1 MVGRA
6 CFVLYVE
13 VGFVIR
19 DPTPAPRTHS
29 FGTILLMPVIEAV
42 DLSKTYVSN
51 KKQPGLG
58 GAIKSL
64 FSREKTYVEAV
75 KKVNL
80 SIESGELVGFLGP
93 NGAGKT
99 TTIKMLT
106 GILYP
111 TAGKASVLGYT
122 PFDRRPEMLRN
133 IALVMGNKQQLW
145 WDLPAWDSFIVLREL
160 YEVDHA
166 QFKKRVDYLIE
177 ALQLGDKVQ
186 TQVRKMS
193 LGERMK
199 CELVAALLHSPKV
212 LFLDEPTIGLDVVS
226 QKRIRDFLKE
236 LNRQDGCTM
245 ILTSHYM
252 QDVEELCN
260 RVVIIDHGTV
270 VFEGTLDTLT
280 RRHSDV
286 RRLRLTFERTID
298 PQDLATYGKVV
309 ESEEAMAVLEIPR
322 DKTATITGAVLQA
335 FPVSDVALEEIS
347 VEEVIRTLFTQT
359 PAASGA

>member
-1 MVGRA
+1 M
-6 CFVLYVE
+6 
-13 VGFVIR
+13 
-19 DPTPAPRTHS
+19 
-29 FGTILLMPVIEAV
+29 
-42 DLSKTYVSN
+42 DLSKTYVTN
-51 KKQPGLG
+51 KRQPGLG
-58 GAIKSL
+58 GAIRSL
-64 FSREKTYVEAV
+64 FSREKTYVKAV
-75 KKVNL
+75 KSVNL
-80 SIESGELVGFLGP
+80 KLEAGELVGFLGP

-111 TAGKASVLGYT
+111 TSGKASVLGYT
-122 PFDRRPEMLRN
+122 PFDRKPEMLRN

-145 WDLPAWDSFIVLREL
+145 WDLPAWDSFVVLREL

-166 QFKKRVDYLIE
+166 KFKERIDFLVD
-177 ALQLGDKVQ
+177 ALQLTDKLH

-236 LNRQDGCTM
+236 LNRQDGCT
-245 ILTSHYM
+245 IVLTSHYM
-252 QDVEELCN
+252 QDVEELCD

-280 RRHSDV
+280 RAHSDT
-286 RRLRLTFERTID
+286 RRLRLTFEQEIES
-298 PQDLATYGKVV
+298 QDLAKFGKLI
-309 ESEEAMAVLEIPR
+309 ESDLGTAVLEIPR
-322 DKTATITGAVLQA
+322 EKTATITGAVLQS
-335 FPVSDVALEEIS
+335 FPVSDVTLEEIS
-347 VEEVIRTLFTQT
+347 VEEVIRTLFADK
-359 PAASGA
+359 PRG